1 MDTPI
6 KPNPK
11 PDDVS
16 PSVWM
21 IILVCLLWLAVL
33 ASAFGVI
40 YSTHITRVNTNILA
54 QEQSRSSELQ
64 LQWGRYLLE
73 RSTWAA
79 YARVEKIASDE
90 LDMSAPDAKE
100 IVIVAQ

>member
-6 KPNPK
+6 KPNAK
-11 PDDVS
+11 LESSEMSRWGVGLIA
-16 PSVWM
+16 V
-21 IILVCLLWLAVL
+21 LWIAVL
-33 ASAFGVI
+33 ASAFGVV

-54 QEQSRSSELQ
+54 QEQAKSSELQ

-79 YARVEKIASDE
+79 YSRVEKIASDE
-90 LDMSAPDAKE
+90 LDMSVPEASE